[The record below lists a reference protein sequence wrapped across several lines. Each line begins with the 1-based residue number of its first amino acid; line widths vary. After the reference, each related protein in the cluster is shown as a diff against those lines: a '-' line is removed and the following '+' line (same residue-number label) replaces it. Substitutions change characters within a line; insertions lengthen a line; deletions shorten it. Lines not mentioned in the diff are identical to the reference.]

1 MTATNIKAILKL
13 YNASLSEVAAH
24 MGITYQALY
33 DRLARKEIT
42 TSTLQGVA
50 ETIGIP
56 LSKLFAHLEDMNNTP
71 VDEVAMLR
79 RENELLRQV
88 IEEKERLIELL
99 LGQKGELLLR
109 RNTKK

>member
-1 MTATNIKAILKL
+1 
-13 YNASLSEVAAH
+13 

-56 LSKLFAHLEDMNNTP
+56 LSKLFAHLEDMANTP

-79 RENELLRQV
+79 RENELLQQV

-99 LGQKGELLLR
+99 MGERGEILIR
-109 RNTKK
+109 KKSGA